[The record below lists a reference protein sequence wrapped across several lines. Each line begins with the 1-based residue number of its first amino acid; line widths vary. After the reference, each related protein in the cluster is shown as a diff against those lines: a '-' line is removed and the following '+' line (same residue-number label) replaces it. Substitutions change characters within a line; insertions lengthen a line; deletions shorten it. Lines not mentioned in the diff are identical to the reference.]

1 MMFIL
6 LVYRKFIMPI
16 AVIGGWFGIQIMV
29 LTNASIWWWVLSGI
43 LAFPGFLFGRST
55 WGATVTPRFFWRNS
69 PLDIFKN
76 RLFSVLRDTYCFFS
90 FGPCIY
96 VMWFYLGHAD
106 AINTVIAEPVPSITA
121 SWNIKEGAIVESFTN
136 ATLTFTGVDAVE
148 LKNSYGCTWFYEKDV
163 DGNWQLVN
171 NMRPAGYMDAT
182 VSGTTLTLAVD
193 PACYTSSFDRK
204 GEYRIIVPVDGV
216 YFNGDKTNLN
226 TEEYILNFVIDNENV
241 ELEEID
247 AVYTITPKNNNTIT
261 EIREIVINF
270 TEYETITVAKPDL
283 IKNSNI
289 PTAHI
294 VDSITGALTP
304 AGCIFFKAD
313 TLSTN
318 GIRLYTDPSI
328 NGALDSYAQEGVY
341 EIRIPA
347 GVVTLGESG
356 INKPIILNYTVKTTT
371 PEITPTIV
379 EGTELYIQL
388 PTTMKLLRSSVT
400 FGKTTTGDK
409 LKPAKRRTSMGGKTT
424 ICAAMTNVDAEN
436 GIWKIIAPAGTSDSI
451 FNVTLKFKDI
461 SAACGIANL
470 KYDGE
475 HNLFTLSS
483 DFTFVPRKGDTATEA
498 NGTWGVYPFP

>member
-6 LVYRKFIMPI
+6 WVYRKLIMPI
-16 AVIGGWFGIQIMV
+16 AVIGGWFGIPIM
-29 LTNASIWWWVLSGI
+29 LATKASIWWWVLSGI
-43 LAFPGFLFGRST
+43 LAFIGFLFGRST
-55 WGATVTPRFFWRNS
+55 WGSTIAPRFFWRNS
-69 PLDIFKN
+69 PLDIFES

-90 FGPCIY
+90 FVPSIY
-96 VMWFYLGHAD
+96 GIWFYLGHAD
-106 AINTVIAEPVPSITA
+106 ATNTVIAEPVPSITA

-241 ELEEID
+241 ELEEIN

-270 TEYETITVAKPDL
+270 TEYETITVAEPDL

-318 GIRLYTDPSI
+318 GIRLYIDPSI